1 MPQATTLVFVADLHV
16 GHPFAVCPA
25 TWTLH
30 DGNTFTPNPLQ
41 QIIREH
47 WRATWERI
55 GAQRKRRRLI
65 VCIVGDAIE
74 GLLMPDNTMIRP
86 KWLATQAKAALPQ
99 VVILAACG
107 SQLRSEDL
115 KSMAEEISRNG
126 LNVVGFST
134 QTEDRAA
141 VRFNTEF
148 VRALVAGGTVGNAF
162 DVALEEIS
170 EFEAAQGVF
179 LTPGLMN
186 GYYDVARRLEDLE
199 VGQQELRNNV
209 RLIMQRLG
217 V

>member
-1 MPQATTLVFVADLHV
+1 MMQFDVAWIAPEVRGQPPLEWLSEIGFISQIEGVQLHPVTGPNVTRQDITHELRQRRHLVIWT
-16 GHPFAVCPA
+16 GHGKP
-25 TWTLH
+25 
-30 DGNTFTPNPLQ
+30 G
-41 QIIREH
+41 
-47 WRATWERI
+47 
-55 GAQRKRRRLI
+55 
-65 VCIVGDAIE
+65 